1 MMQQPGGMAPPA
13 MAMDQQQPPQQP
25 QYPPQQ
31 WMVMPPQH
39 QPVQPQPPQFWPQ
52 QQQQHYGAAPANAVA
67 SAASGGADEIRSL
80 WIGDL
85 QYWMDENYLT
95 SCFYHTG
102 ELLSAK
108 VIRNKQTGQSEGYG
122 FLEFR
127 THATA
132 ENILQT
138 YNGAM
143 MPNAEQSF
151 RMNWASLGAGDK
163 RTDDSPEHTIFVGD
177 LAGDV
182 TDYVLQETFKAVYQ
196 SVKGAK
202 VVTDRTTGRSKGYG
216 FVKFGDE
223 REQQR
228 AMTEM
233 NGVLCSTRP
242 MRIGPAA
249 NRKPMTAPTQKDLY
263 QNSQGNQGES
273 DPNNTTIFV
282 GGLDPNVTDDHLK
295 QVFSQYG
302 ELVHVK
308 IPVGKRCGFVQFAD
322 RSCAEQALSN
332 LNGTLLGGQNIRLS
346 WGRSPSNK
354 QSDQNQWGGAYYGYT
369 QGYEAHGG
377 YAPPQDPNMYYGGY
391 PGYANYQQP
400 QQ

>member
-1 MMQQPGGMAPPA
+1 MPME
-13 MAMDQQQPPQQP
+13 QQQPPQQQ
-25 QYPPQQ
+25 QYPAHQ
-31 WMVMPPQH
+31 WMVMQPQAPQH
-39 QPVQPQPPQFWPQ
+39 QPVQPQPPQFWAQQ
-52 QQQQHYGAAPANAVA
+52 QQQQHYGAGPTN
-67 SAASGGADEIRSL
+67 AASGGAGGGADEVRSL

-102 ELLSAK
+102 ELVSAK
-108 VIRNKQTGQSEGYG
+108 IIRNKQTGQSEGYG

-143 MPNAEQSF
+143 MPNADQTF
-151 RMNWASLGAGDK
+151 RLNWASLGAGDK
-163 RTDDSPEHTIFVGD
+163 RADDSPEHTIFVGD

-202 VVTDRTTGRSKGYG
+202 VVTDRVTGRSKGYG

-249 NRKPMTAPTQKDLY
+249 NKKPMTASTQKASY
-263 QNSQGNQGES
+263 QNPQGTQGES
-273 DPNNTTIFV
+273 DPNNTTVFV

-302 ELVHVK
+302 EVVHVK

-346 WGRSPSNK
+346 WGRNPSNK
-354 QSDQNQWGGAYYGYT
+354 QSDQNQWGSAYYGYT
-369 QGYEAHGG
+369 QGYESYGG

>member
-1 MMQQPGGMAPPA
+1 MNAAAGNGGT
-13 MAMDQQQPPQQP
+13 
-25 QYPPQQ
+25 
-31 WMVMPPQH
+31 
-39 QPVQPQPPQFWPQ
+39 
-52 QQQQHYGAAPANAVA
+52 
-67 SAASGGADEIRSL
+67 DEIRTL

-85 QYWMDENYLT
+85 QYWMDENYLN
-95 SCFYHTG
+95 SCFYPTG

-108 VIRNKQTGQSEGYG
+108 VIRNKQSGQSEGYG

-127 THATA
+127 TRASA

-138 YNGAM
+138 YNGAA
-143 MPNAEQSF
+143 MPNAEQSY
-151 RMNWASLGAGDK
+151 RLNWASLGAGDK
-163 RTDDSPEHTIFVGD
+163 RTDDTPEHTVFVGD

-249 NRKPMTAPTQKDLY
+249 NKKPMTSPTQRGLGLGKKFIWL
-263 QNSQGNQGES
+263 SVGN
-273 DPNNTTIFV
+273 IFV
-282 GGLDPNVTDDHLK
+282 GGLDPNVTDDHLR

-332 LNGTLLGGQNIRLS
+332 LNGTMLGGQSVRLS

-354 QSDQNQWGGAYYGYT
+354 QSDQNQWGQGQGQGQGGSYYGYT
-369 QGYEAHGG
+369 QGYEAYGG
-377 YAPPQDPNMYYGGY
+377 YAPPQDPSMYYGGY
-391 PGYANYQQP
+391 PGYANYQPP
-400 QQ
+400 QQMKEQVLCPIAVVYLKFETNLNYKILPFCMVLVLRENVVLNSLKLQILVGF